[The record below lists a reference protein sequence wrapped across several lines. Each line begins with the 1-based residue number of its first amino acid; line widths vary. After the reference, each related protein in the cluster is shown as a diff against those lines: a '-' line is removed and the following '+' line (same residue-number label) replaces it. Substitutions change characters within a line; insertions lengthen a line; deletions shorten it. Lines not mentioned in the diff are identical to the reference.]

1 MSILNKLTKLPQ
13 VQSNFTKSRD
23 LANDLNI
30 NFFNQ
35 TNGAFML
42 NITKFKQII
51 SPVLLLASIAL
62 FNHSPL
68 AAAADGPVDAAVT
81 LRPVDEALLAAAWVG
96 DADAVPAALAA
107 GADVNARDNA
117 DRTAL
122 IWIAFDG
129 HTAVVAQL
137 LAAGAD
143 VNARDNNNS
152 WTALIAATAAATHN
166 GHTAIVAQLLA
177 AGAEIPAYLQTH
189 AAILAQSEI
198 LRTRSPF
205 QRALTSSYPNKYMS
219 VQTITLADISEFIAE
234 HSDNVDVYI
243 GNPADRMTLLMLVA
257 AKSSS
262 PDTPEMIRLLCAA
275 GANANCQD
283 HAGNTA
289 LHYVFK
295 SQWDFIR
302 PTTIELYRN
311 WDLIREIVVALKAC
325 GADISILNYTDTN
338 ILTHP
343 EHYGWLAAELG
354 DSVYMLA
361 TATFLPY
368 TSGQPRL
375 PGSFAPRDIIGL
387 VCPDPEM
394 AIWYQNNPRP
404 SEVVSHT
411 GGAIEAKN
419 TEAS

>member
-35 TNGAFML
+35 INGAFML
-42 NITKFKQII
+42 NITKFKRII
-51 SPVLLLASIAL
+51 SPVLLLTSIAL
-62 FNHSPL
+62 FNHSL
-68 AAAADGPVDAAVT
+68 LTAAAGGPVDAEIV
-81 LRPVDEALLAAAWVG
+81 LRPVDEALLTEVVAQL
-96 DADAVPAALAA
+96 LAA
-107 GADVNARDNA
+107 GADVNARSNIGNTVLIWVA
-117 DRTAL
+117 QNGRTA
-122 IWIAFDG
+122 
-129 HTAVVAQL
+129 TVAQL

-143 VNARDNNNS
+143 VNARDNS
-152 WTALIAATAAATHN
+152 GRTALILAAN
-166 GHTAIVAQLLA
+166 YGHTAIVAQLLA

-189 AAILAQSEI
+189 AAILSQPAA

-205 QRALTSSYPNKYMS
+205 QRALTSPYPNKYMS
-219 VQTITLADISEFIAE
+219 VQTITLADIREFIAE

-243 GNPADRMTLLMLVA
+243 GNPADRITLLMLVA
-257 AKSSS
+257 AKSNS